1 MTDHCYESCCRKAS
15 QKTSANSQMDLSKK
29 HNIHFAGNP
38 HAGKT
43 LVFGHGF
50 GVDQQSF
57 SQIVP
62 AFEQDY
68 RIILYDNAGG
78 GQADLSSY
86 SYQRYETLE
95 GYVTD
100 LTAIMA
106 LAQGTPAT
114 FIGHSVSGMIG
125 LMAANRQPHLF
136 DKLVLIG
143 SSPRYLDDQPT
154 SYTGGFNEA
163 ALQSL
168 FEAMQ
173 TNYEAWVIGFSP
185 QAMRN
190 ADRPELAD
198 QFARSLQALRP
209 DIALA
214 VAKAIFFLDH
224 RKELPKVTK
233 PTLIIQTANDIVVPA
248 VVSEYMERHIPGSK
262 RITINAQ
269 GHFPQISAPGEIIAA
284 LQSFV

>member
-1 MTDHCYESCCRKAS
+1 
-15 QKTSANSQMDLSKK
+15 MDLRKK

-38 HAGKT
+38 QADKT

-50 GVDQQSF
+50 GIDQQSF

-68 RIILYDNAGG
+68 RIVLYDNAGG
-78 GQADLSSY
+78 GKSDLSSY
-86 SYQRYETLE
+86 SYERYETLE

-100 LTAIMA
+100 LTDI
-106 LAQGTPAT
+106 LTFTKGTHTT

-125 LMAANRQPHLF
+125 MMAANRQPHLF

-143 SSPRYLDDQPT
+143 SSPRYLDDQRT
-154 SYTGGFNEA
+154 SYTGGFDEA
-163 ALQSL
+163 ALQAL
-168 FEAMQ
+168 FEAIQ

-185 QAMRN
+185 LAMRN
-190 ADRPELAD
+190 EDRPELAR
-198 QFARSLQALRP
+198 QFATSLQALRP

-214 VAKAIFFLDH
+214 VSRAIFLPDH
-224 RKELPKVTK
+224 RQELPKVSQ
-233 PTLIIQTANDIVVPA
+233 PTLIIQTANDIIVPA
-248 VVSEYMERHIPGSK
+248 VVSEYMERHIPGSQ
-262 RITINAQ
+262 RIKINAQ
-269 GHFPQISAPGEIIAA
+269 GHFPQVSAPDEVIAA

>member
-1 MTDHCYESCCRKAS
+1 
-15 QKTSANSQMDLSKK
+15 MDLSKK
-29 HNIHFAGNP
+29 HNIHFTGNP
-38 HAGKT
+38 QAGKT

-62 AFEQDY
+62 AFEHDY

-78 GQADLSSY
+78 GQSDLSSY
-86 SYQRYETLE
+86 SYERYETLE

-125 LMAANRQPHLF
+125 MMAANRQPHLF

-143 SSPRYLDDQPT
+143 SSPRYLDDAPA
-154 SYTGGFNEA
+154 SYTGGFDEA
-163 ALQSL
+163 ALQAL
-168 FEAMQ
+168 FDAMQ

-185 QAMRN
+185 LAMRN
-190 ADRPELAD
+190 EDRPELAE

-214 VAKAIFFLDH
+214 VARAIFFLDH
-224 RKELPKVTK
+224 RMELPRVTR

-248 VVSEYMERHIPGSK
+248 VVSEYMEQHIPGSK
-262 RITINAQ
+262 RIKINAQ
-269 GHFPQISAPGEIIAA
+269 GHFPQISAPGEIITA
-284 LQSFV
+284 LRSFV

>member
-1 MTDHCYESCCRKAS
+1 
-15 QKTSANSQMDLSKK
+15 MDLSKK

-38 HAGKT
+38 QAGKT

-68 RIILYDNAGG
+68 RIVLYDNAGG
-78 GQADLSSY
+78 GKSDLSSY
-86 SYQRYETLE
+86 SYERYETLE

-100 LTAIMA
+100 LMSIMA
-106 LAQGTPAT
+106 FVQGTHTT
-114 FIGHSVSGMIG
+114 FIGHSVSGIIG
-125 LMAANRQPHLF
+125 LMAANRQPQLF
-136 DKLVLIG
+136 DKLVLVG
-143 SSPRYLDDQPT
+143 SSPRYLNDQQH
-154 SYTGGFNEA
+154 SYIGGFDDA
-163 ALQSL
+163 ALKAL

-185 QAMRN
+185 MAMRN
-190 ADRPELAD
+190 EDRPELARA
-198 QFARSLQALRP
+198 FAGSLQALRP

-214 VAKAIFFLDH
+214 VAKAIFLLDH
-224 RKELPKVTK
+224 RQELPKVSH
-233 PTLIIQTANDIVVPA
+233 PTLIVQTANDIIVPP

-262 RITINAQ
+262 RIKINAE
-269 GHFPQISAPGEIIAA
+269 GHFPQLSAPHELIAA